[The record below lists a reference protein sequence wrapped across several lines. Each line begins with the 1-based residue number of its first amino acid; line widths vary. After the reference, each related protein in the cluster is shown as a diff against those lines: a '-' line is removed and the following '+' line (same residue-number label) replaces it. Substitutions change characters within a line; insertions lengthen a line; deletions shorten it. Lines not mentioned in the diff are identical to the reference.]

1 MVVVLGEVYVA
12 GAARIDAVYLLDL
25 GGSRSLLRRLLG
37 RLLLLL
43 RGRLLLALGLLC
55 AEQAFHVLD
64 LMMLGHIFKNNRQI
78 SIVEHLHMVLRLG
91 AILGQNF
98 RDFPGGYAEV
108 LCDLVYPV
116 FIV

>member
-1 MVVVLGEVYVA
+1 MVVVLCKVYVA
-12 GAARIDAVYLLDL
+12 GAARIDAVHLLDL

-43 RGRLLLALGLLC
+43 RGRLFLALGLLC

-78 SIVEHLHMVLRLG
+78 GIVEHLHMVLRLG

-98 RDFPGGYAEV
+98 RDLPGGYAEV